1 MYQKPSKDKY
11 DFILCHDLLQEI
23 GLDIHY
29 STSQFAWD
37 NIIVDMVPFRY
48 WTKKKIENTAKTWNV
63 KRLESQTMH
72 ATAANELRVT
82 EIKPT
87 EYKPINIK
95 EIVQK
100 QTHLAPAECNQLQ
113 TMLLDFQDLFKGQR
127 GNYNGEP
134 IRLELL
140 PGSKP
145 FYAKPF
151 SIPKAYQQ
159 VTRDEIARLESIS
172 LLTKVTAAEW
182 AAPTFIIPKKNQTVR
197 VITDFRGLNKCLKQN
212 PFHMPKIPDIFQ
224 GMEKFR
230 YATMIDLNMG
240 YYSMPLSEK
249 AKNSA

>member
-11 DFILCHDLLQEI
+11 DFILGRDLLQEI

-72 ATAANELRVT
+72 ATAANKLRVT

-100 QTHLAPAECNQLQ
+100 QTHLAPAKCNQLQ

-182 AAPTFIIPKKNQTVR
+182 AAPTCIIPKKNQTVR

-230 YATMIDLNMG
+230 YATTIDLNMG
-240 YYSMPLSEK
+240 YYSIPLSEK